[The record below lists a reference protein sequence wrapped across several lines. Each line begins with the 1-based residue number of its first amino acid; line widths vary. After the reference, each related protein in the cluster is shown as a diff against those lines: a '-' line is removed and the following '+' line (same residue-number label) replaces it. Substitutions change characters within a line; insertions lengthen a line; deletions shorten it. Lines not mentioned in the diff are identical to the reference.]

1 MPAPPGPS
9 ALISS
14 AKNYVPLEDF
24 THATCPKCGNQEI
37 ADERKFFGVL
47 NSRGLQILVGLM
59 IFGFIVATIFST
71 FHK

>member
-9 ALISS
+9 ALILST
-14 AKNYVPLEDF
+14 KNYVPLENF

-37 ADERKFFGVL
+37 ANERKFFGVL
-47 NSRGLQILVGLM
+47 SSRGLQILVGLM
-59 IFGFIVATIFST
+59 IFGFIVATIFSM